1 MIFAK
6 RIVRPIA
13 GLMALVAGFLFAF
26 GCGGSSSPKQVVVTP
41 PTNNAVALAAG
52 GGPLGNYL
60 NGVFTSVTVCV
71 PGSTTSCQTIDN
83 ILVDTQS
90 YGVRLLSTAGQGKFS
105 LTLPKEKTTAGDPI
119 GECISFLGGNFIWG
133 PVATADVQIAGEK
146 ASSVPVHIIGDT
158 SFAAAPT
165 ACSSQG
171 SSSNDL
177 NSLGANGFLGIGP
190 FTEDCGA
197 GCAPGGDATQNV
209 YFACP
214 SSGCVG
220 GSSGF
225 VSVAQQV
232 SNPVSFFA
240 TDNNGTI
247 IELPSVASAGAPSVT
262 GTLVFGIGTQSNNAL
277 GSAKVLT
284 LNDGST
290 NGFAADLFSVT
301 FNGTEYVDGR
311 STGHQVFIDSGSNA
325 FFFLDS
331 NTTGLV
337 LCGSSAP
344 ASDFYCTNKSGL
356 SATNKG
362 ANGATSSVNFNVADF
377 NTLSSNNNVFSNV
390 AGPQPGDFD
399 WGLSFFFG
407 RNVFTAI
414 AGKTAPGGTPPY
426 MAY

>member
-6 RIVRPIA
+6 RIVRIA
-13 GLMALVAGFLFAF
+13 GLLSLMAGFLFAL
-26 GCGGSSSPKQVVVTP
+26 GCGGSSSPKQVITP
-41 PTNNAVALAAG
+41 PAANAVALTAG
-52 GGPLGNYL
+52 GGPTGNYL
-60 NGVFTSVTVCV
+60 NGVFTSVTVCL
-71 PGSTTSCQTIDN
+71 PGTSTCQTIDGV
-83 ILVDTQS
+83 LVDTGS
-90 YGVRLLSTAGQGKFS
+90 YGLRLLASGAAGGALS
-105 LTLPKEKTTAGDPI
+105 LTLPSEKTTGGDPI

-133 PVATADVQIAGEK
+133 PVVTADVQIANET
-146 ASSVPVHIIGDT
+146 ASSVPIHVIGDPN
-158 SFAAAPT
+158 FAAVPG
-165 ACSSQG
+165 ACSNQG

-177 NSLGANGFLGIGP
+177 ASLGANGILGIGP
-190 FTEDCGA
+190 FTEDCGG

-225 VSVAQQV
+225 VSAAQQV

-247 IELPSVASAGAPSVT
+247 MELPSVGSSGAPSAT

-290 NGFAADLFSVT
+290 DGFAADLFSVT
-301 FNGTEYVDGR
+301 FNGKEYVDGR
-311 STGHQVFIDSGSNA
+311 STGHQVFVDSGSNA

-331 NTTGLV
+331 NTTGLS
-337 LCGSSAP
+337 LCGQSAP
-344 ASDFYCTNKSGL
+344 ASDFYCMNKNGL

-362 ANGATSSVNFNVADF
+362 VNGTTSSVKFNVADL
-377 NTLSSNNNVFSNV
+377 NNLSSNNNVFNNV

-426 MAY
+426 VAY